1 MAITTNFRIPL
12 RWGVLNATLCDK
24 VCLWL
29 AAGQWLS
36 LGTPVSPTNKT
47 DGHDIAEIFL
57 KVVLNTITLSLFWF
71 LVDNPHLDVGNE
83 FLYTKNNMKTIKI
96 PRCSARLICI
106 IHWLPVC
113 YQGTRQCQQINMYHT
128 LTASLLSR
136 YRQHQQINMYHTL
149 TDIKWFVLF
158 QYIHVHVFC
167 MSIMNELS
175 FLICISYKWRY
186 SQSCPC
192 GHLY

>member
-1 MAITTNFRIPL
+1 MQSVAITTNFRIPL

-47 DGHDIAEIFL
+47 DRHDIAEIFL

-96 PRCSARLICI
+96 PRCS
-106 IHWLPVC
+106 VN
-113 YQGTRQCQQINMYHT
+113 QQ
-128 LTASLLSR
+128 
-136 YRQHQQINMYHTL
+136 
-149 TDIKWFVLF
+149 K
-158 QYIHVHVFC
+158 
-167 MSIMNELS
+167 
-175 FLICISYKWRY
+175 
-186 SQSCPC
+186 
-192 GHLY
+192 